1 MSHPHGTFCW
11 MDIYLPDAERGKA
24 FYNGLFGWES
34 NDVPMGD
41 TGMHYTMFNLGGRT
55 VGAMGPLDHVP
66 GMYPDGTPPCWLSYI
81 ATDNLDET
89 AEQAKALGAIFHMGP
104 ADVGNGRVAL
114 MQDTGGASVFLWQ
127 ALEFGGADL
136 IRSPGAMVW
145 NELYTRDL
153 AATQAFYSGLFG
165 WEWSSM
171 PIPQGGDYH
180 LAGLGD
186 FQVAGVLE
194 MDDNWGEMPPHWMVY
209 IQVEDADDAAAR
221 VTGLGGDVC
230 VPVTEIAVGRFAVV
244 NDDQK
249 GTFTIFEPRSDV
261 QS

>member
-11 MDIYLPDAERGKA
+11 MDIYLPDPDRGKA
-24 FYNGLFGWES
+24 FYQGLFGWQWD
-34 NDVPMGD
+34 DVPMGD
-41 TGMHYTMFNLGGRT
+41 SGMLYTTFNLGGKA
-55 VGAMGPLDHVP
+55 VGAMGPPMPGLYPEGVP
-66 GMYPDGTPPCWLSYI
+66 PVWLSYL
-81 ATDNLDET
+81 ATDDLDET
-89 AEQAKALGAIFHMGP
+89 AQKAKALGATFHMGP
-104 ADVGNGRVAL
+104 ADVGTGKVAL
-114 MQDTGGASVFLWQ
+114 MQDPTGASLFLWQ
-127 ALEFGGADL
+127 GLEFGGADL

-153 AATQAFYSGLFG
+153 KSTQDYYRGLFG

-171 PIPQGGDYH
+171 PIPQGGEYH
-180 LAGLGD
+180 LANLGD

-209 IQVEDADDAAAR
+209 IQVEDADAAAAR
-221 VTGLGGDVC
+221 VDALGGDVC

-249 GTFTIFEPRSDV
+249 GTFTIFEPKMS
-261 QS
+261 